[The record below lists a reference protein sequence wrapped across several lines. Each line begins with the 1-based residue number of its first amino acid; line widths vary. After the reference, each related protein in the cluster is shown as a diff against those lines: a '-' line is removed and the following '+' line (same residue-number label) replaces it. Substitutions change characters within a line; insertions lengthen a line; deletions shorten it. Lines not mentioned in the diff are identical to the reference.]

1 MIKDLRLPQMCLM
14 SLIHDMGW
22 VCWSMSYFK
31 VFASSR
37 KISNW
42 FCTCHSLHSR
52 QSIKGWKLTWCR
64 PRLHIETG
72 FYHSS
77 IPVVPR
83 VLGRPVGLP
92 VGLPVWLPVE
102 LPVERPV
109 EIPVGLPV
117 EPPIIW
123 VGLTASHTIL
133 NGSRDFEET
142 ILLFFVYSVVL

>member
-1 MIKDLRLPQMCLM
+1 MRWSKIFGFHRCASCRQYVIWVEFVGPCHTVRCL
-14 SLIHDMGW
+14 LLLEK
-22 VCWSMSYFK
+22 FK
-31 VFASSR
+31 
-37 KISNW
+37 
-42 FCTCHSLHSR
+42 FCTCHSLYSR
-52 QSIKGWKLTWCR
+52 QSIKGWKLIRCR

-117 EPPIIW
+117 ERAIDR
-123 VGLTASHTIL
+123 VGLTASHTTFEWL
-133 NGSRDFEET
+133 ARFWRDY
-142 ILLFFVYSVVL
+142 IVVFPFIA